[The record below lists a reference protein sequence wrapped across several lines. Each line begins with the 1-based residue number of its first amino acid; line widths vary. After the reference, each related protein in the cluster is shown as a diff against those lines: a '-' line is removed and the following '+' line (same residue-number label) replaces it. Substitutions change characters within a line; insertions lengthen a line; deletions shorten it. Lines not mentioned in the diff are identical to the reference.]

1 MQIRTATQADH
12 PNVMVFYDA
21 MNAEI
26 GRQAFLHIQYRGGFP
41 PNDMIVSAIDNKELF
56 VGEEDGRIVAAC
68 IMNSEANASYKAV
81 QWRSAWRI
89 RSVSSMR
96 CASIQPIDTVASPA
110 DWYCTASRR
119 RHGAERRPFVWTASM
134 RMKRLR
140 KCIFP
145 WGSGISALY
154 QSCMRISENP
164 GISGC
169 MSWF

>member
-68 IMNSEANASYKAV
+68 IMNSKANASYKAV
-81 QWRSAWRI
+81 QWRSDAPEDQVCNKPHSLLVRNI
-89 RSVSSMR
+89 AGARRANMQASKR
-96 CASIQPIDTVASPA
+96 CFLT
-110 DWYCTASRR
+110 RR
-119 RHGAERRPFVWTASM
+119 TR
-134 RMKRLR
+134 
-140 KCIFP
+140 
-145 WGSGISALY
+145 
-154 QSCMRISENP
+154 
-164 GISGC
+164 
-169 MSWF
+169 